1 MENFNK
7 IYSDYHKL
15 VFIFTKTKVSNEVAE
30 ELTQDIFMKIH
41 KNLHRYDPSKAKLVT
56 WIMSIAKNSVI
67 DHYRKIKLK
76 TISINSMIDETGRE
90 LFQPS
95 TNDSPLSEML
105 NSEYKKLLNDVIIK
119 LPKIYK
125 RMANLYYNIDMSYD
139 EISERVKCPLGTV
152 KGTLFRARKEMRK
165 SLPALA

>member
-1 MENFNK
+1 
-7 IYSDYHKL
+7 
-15 VFIFTKTKVSNEVAE
+15 
-30 ELTQDIFMKIH
+30 
-41 KNLHRYDPSKAKLVT
+41 
-56 WIMSIAKNSVI
+56 MSIAKNSVI

-139 EISERVKCPLGTV
+139 EISERLKCPLGTV